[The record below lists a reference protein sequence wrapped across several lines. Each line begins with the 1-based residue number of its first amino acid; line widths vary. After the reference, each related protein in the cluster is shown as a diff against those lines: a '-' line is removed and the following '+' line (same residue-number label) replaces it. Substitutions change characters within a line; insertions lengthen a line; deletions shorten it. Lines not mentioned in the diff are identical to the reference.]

1 MKIARARFKDRVL
14 HGAVDDD
21 RLIPIEGSIFADFV
35 VGGEPIPLAG
45 VQLLAPVGPSK
56 IVAVGLNYRD
66 HAAERG
72 KPLPEEP
79 LLFLK
84 PSTAVIGP
92 GEAIVYPRM
101 SRRVDYEGELA
112 VVMKKRAFRLSALD
126 PVEPFILGYAC
137 FNDVTARDL
146 QDKEKQFTR
155 AKSFDTFAAIGPWI
169 AAGLDPSAL
178 QIRTR
183 LNGKLRQSSNT
194 RNLIF
199 SVPDLVRFISNVMT
213 LLPGDVI
220 ATGTPAGIGPMV
232 PGDEVEVEIEGVGT
246 LRNRVLR
253 IHGEA

>member
-1 MKIARARFKDRVL
+1 VNICRARFKNRIL
-14 HGAVDDD
+14 HGALDGD
-21 RLIPIEGSIFADFV
+21 RLIPIEGSIFADFT
-35 VGGEPIPLAG
+35 VGGEPVPLAG

-79 LLFLK
+79 LLFIK

-92 GEAIVYPRM
+92 DEAIVYPRM
-101 SRRVDYEGELA
+101 SKRVDYEGELGL
-112 VVMKKRAFRLSALD
+112 VIKRRASRLSALE
-126 PVEPFILGYAC
+126 PVEPFILGYTC

-146 QDKEKQFTR
+146 QDKDKQFTR
-155 AKSFDTFAAIGPWI
+155 AKSFDTFAAVGPWVVT
-169 AAGLDPSAL
+169 GLDPSNL
-178 QIRTR
+178 DIKTH

-213 LLPGDVI
+213 LLPGDIVT
-220 ATGTPAGIGPMV
+220 TGTPAGIGPMV
-232 PGDEVEVEIEGVGT
+232 PGDEVVVEIEGIGK

-253 IHGEA
+253 VREE

>member
-1 MKIARARFKDRVL
+1 MNICRARFKERVIYGVL
-14 HGAVDDD
+14 DGE
-21 RLIPIEGSIFADFV
+21 RLIPIEGSIFADFS
-35 VGGEPIPLAG
+35 VGGEAVPLAG

-56 IVAVGLNYRD
+56 IVAVGLNYKD
-66 HAAERG
+66 HAMERG

-79 LLFLK
+79 LLFIK

-92 GEAIVYPRM
+92 DEAIVYPHM
-101 SRRVDYEGELA
+101 SKRVDYEGELA
-112 VVMKKRAFRLSALD
+112 VVIKRRASQLSALE
-126 PVEPFILGYAC
+126 PVEPYILGYTC

-146 QDKEKQFTR
+146 QDKDKQFTR

-169 AAGLDPSAL
+169 VTGLDPSNL
-178 QIRTR
+178 DIKTF

-199 SVPDLVRFISNVMT
+199 SIPDLVRFISNVMT

-220 ATGTPAGIGPMV
+220 TTGTPAGIGPMV
-232 PGDEVEVEIEGVGT
+232 PGDEIDVEIEGIGT

-253 IHGEA
+253 IREE